1 MKPPRSPDPA
11 TGPDRP
17 APSKNPPRRVFSR
30 SPSDAAP
37 LDGLAPVVSTQTV
50 VLVLGS
56 FPSARSLAEGR
67 YYAHPQNHFWK
78 ILQALWPAH
87 PMPSGTA
94 SAERADWLTQ
104 HGLGL
109 WDVYGSCHRQGS
121 LDASIRDAALNDF
134 SALDVPQLAAVAHN
148 GAESFR
154 HVPKVIDALRDS
166 GHGVLPA
173 YKLPSTSPAHAA
185 MSFERKCEAWR
196 DVFARHG
203 LVS

>member
-11 TGPDRP
+11 TGIDRN

-30 SPSDAAP
+30 SSSDAP
-37 LDGLAPVVSTQTV
+37 LQGLAPIVSAQTV

-56 FPSARSLAEGR
+56 FPSARSLAQGR

-87 PMPSGTA
+87 PLPPGTA
-94 SAERADWLTQ
+94 SAERADWLLQ
-104 HGLGL
+104 RGLGL
-109 WDVYGSCHRQGS
+109 WDVYGRCQREGS
-121 LDASIRDAALNDF
+121 LDASIRDPVLNDF
-134 SALDVPQLAAVAHN
+134 AGLDAPRLGAIAHN
-148 GAESFR
+148 GAESFG
-154 HVPKVIDALRDS
+154 HASKVIDALRDS

-185 MSFERKCEAWR
+185 MSFERKCEAWH

-203 LVS
+203 LVA

>member
-11 TGPDRP
+11 TGLDRP
-17 APSKNPPRRVFSR
+17 APSKNPLRRVFSR
-30 SPSDAAP
+30 APSDTPP
-37 LDGLAPVVSTQTV
+37 LEGLAPVVSPGTV

-56 FPSARSLAEGR
+56 FPSARSLAQGR

-78 ILQALWPAH
+78 ILQALWPSH
-87 PMPSGTA
+87 PLPPGTA
-94 SAERADWLTQ
+94 STERADWLLQ

-109 WDVYGSCHRQGS
+109 WDVYGRCAREGS
-121 LDASIRDAALNDF
+121 LDASIRDAVLNDF
-134 SALDVPQLAAVAHN
+134 AGLDVPRLGAIAHN

-154 HVPKVIDALRDS
+154 HAPKVIDALRES

-185 MSFERKCEAWR
+185 MSFDRKCEAWHG
-196 DVFARHG
+196 VFARHG
-203 LVS
+203 LVA

>member
-11 TGPDRP
+11 TGSDRTEP
-17 APSKNPPRRVFSR
+17 PKNPPRRVFSR
-30 SPSDAAP
+30 VPADAPP
-37 LDGLAPVVSTQTV
+37 LQGLAPVVSPDTV

-56 FPSARSLAEGR
+56 FPSARSLAQGR

-78 ILQALWPAH
+78 ILQALWPSH
-87 PMPSGTA
+87 PLPPGTA
-94 SAERADWLTQ
+94 STERADWLTQ

-109 WDVYGSCHRQGS
+109 WDVYGRCAREGS
-121 LDASIRDAALNDF
+121 LDASIRDGVLNDF
-134 SALDVPQLAAVAHN
+134 AGLDVPRLAAIAHN

-154 HVPKVIDALRDS
+154 HAPKVIDALRES

-185 MSFERKCEAWR
+185 MSFDHKCEAWHT
-196 DVFARHG
+196 VFARHG
-203 LVS
+203 LVA